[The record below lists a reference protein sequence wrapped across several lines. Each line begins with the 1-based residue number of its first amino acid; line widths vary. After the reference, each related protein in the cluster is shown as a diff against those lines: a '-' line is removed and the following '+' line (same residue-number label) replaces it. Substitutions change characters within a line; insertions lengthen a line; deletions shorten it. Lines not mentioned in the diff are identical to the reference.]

1 MNLTSRLIEYLY
13 FIILAFFVFFGYIVI
28 PQYKIQAII
37 LIAVSIFM
45 FIIFKI
51 KKIRFNASIVPWLL
65 ILVLSI
71 LSLSYSISVENSIN
85 YILILVG
92 LLTSKIFLD
101 NCDKKD
107 NKIPTNILYIFSFVH
122 VIATIIYLIFPEF
135 IQTIDKNILTNKGYI
150 YNVNLYRYGC
160 YAGICSDHGANAIF
174 ISIFLAIAIEKIFN
188 KSSIKNV
195 LMVILVIIA
204 LFLTGKRGYLIA
216 CTIALIITFIYYNK
230 DNRQLIKKFLLIVSL
245 ASILIV
251 ILNTIPATSFVF
263 ERFVELSDEGNVLNG
278 REDTYKNLLQN
289 ISRNPFFGSGIN
301 TTTIIN
307 NGNDGH
313 NIYLQIFSELGILG
327 FLLLLYLILENLM
340 LVFKTKNYA
349 KTSSLFFQIFFIIS
363 GITGNPLYY
372 IPTLVVYNVVTSKY
386 YIEK

>member
-13 FIILAFFVFFGYIVI
+13 FIILAFFVFFGYTVI
-28 PQYKIQAII
+28 PQYKIQSII

-51 KKIRFNASIVPWLL
+51 KKIRFNTSTVPWLL
-65 ILVLSI
+65 IFVLSI
-71 LSLSYSISVENSIN
+71 LSLSYSISVEKSIN

-92 LLTSKIFLD
+92 LLISKIFLD
-101 NCDKKD
+101 SCDKND
-107 NKIPTNILYIFSFVH
+107 NKIPTNVFYLFSFIH
-122 VIATIIYLIFPEF
+122 VIATIIYLIFPEL
-135 IQTIDKNILTNKGYI
+135 IQTIDKNILTNKGYT

-174 ISIFLAIAIEKIFN
+174 ISIFLAIAIEKVFN

-195 LMVILVIIA
+195 LMVILGIIA

-245 ASILIV
+245 ASILVV

-263 ERFVELSDEGNVLNG
+263 ERFVALSDEGNMLNG
-278 REDTYKNLLQN
+278 REDMYKKLLQN
-289 ISRNPFFGSGIN
+289 ISRNPFLGNGIN

-327 FLLLLYLILENLM
+327 FLLLLYLILANLI
-340 LVFKTKNYA
+340 LIFKTKNYA